1 MSLKLRSH
9 GKNMIVWVLLG
20 MLVLGL
26 GGFGISNFGGR
37 IEAIGMVGETEIS
50 TRDYARALQRQMN
63 DLGAQQGRPIGMA
76 EARAMGL
83 EQRVQALLFGEA
95 ALTEAARRIGVS
107 VGDQEL
113 HREITSAEAFK
124 GMDGKFDREAY
135 RLTIQQEGFTE
146 AEFESRVRAD
156 IGRSIVQG
164 AVAAGVPAQDTATEA
179 YLGYIAESRD
189 IAWAEVTEAD
199 LAEALPEPTEAE
211 LTAFHADHPE
221 LFTRAET
228 REITYL
234 WLTPQMMLEQI
245 EIDEATLRAAYD
257 ARIDDFVQ
265 PEKRMVERLV
275 YPTLEEAE
283 AALAKY
289 QAGASFADLAAER
302 GLTLEDAD
310 LGEPTKADLGAAGEA
325 VFALET
331 PGVVGPIDTD
341 FGPALFQM
349 NVIIAPQETTFEE
362 VRDELRAEVG
372 TDRAR
377 RAIGDMTDSLEDLL
391 AGGATL
397 EQMAEET
404 AMELGTVSFGPAA
417 EDDIMGYEAF
427 REAASKA
434 AADDFPELGN
444 LDDGGVFALRLD
456 GVTPA
461 AVIPLDEAREAVTEA
476 WRADALAQQ
485 KTARADELLAT
496 LATEGKDLA
505 ASGLIVTQQP
515 ELARGGFVPGA
526 PAGIADLA
534 FAMKAPGERQIV
546 ADQGRVAIVELKSIN
561 AADMEDARVLQIR
574 DVVERQLSQS
584 LAADVL
590 DYYARAIETEAGI
603 QLDPAAINAVQAQM
617 Q

>member
-37 IEAIGMVGETEIS
+37 IEAIGMVGDTEIS

-257 ARIDDFVQ
+257 ARIDEFVQ

-275 YPTLEEAE
+275 YPTLDEAE

-289 QAGASFADLAAER
+289 EAGASFADLAAER

-331 PGVVGPIDTD
+331 PGVVGPIETD

-434 AADDFPELGN
+434 TADDFPELGN

-496 LATEGKDLA
+496 LASEGKDLA

>member
-37 IEAIGMVGETEIS
+37 IEAIGMVGDTEIS

-434 AADDFPELGN
+434 TADDFPELGN

-476 WRADALAQQ
+476 WLADALAQQ
-485 KTARADELLAT
+485 KTARADELLTT
-496 LATEGKDLA
+496 LAAEGKDLA

-546 ADQGRVAIVELKSIN
+546 VDQGRVAIVELKSIN

>member
-37 IEAIGMVGETEIS
+37 IDAIGMVGETEIS

-63 DLGAQQGRPIGMA
+63 DLGTQQGRPLTMT

-124 GMDGKFDREAY
+124 GMDGSFDREAY
-135 RLTIQQEGFTE
+135 RLTLRQEGFTE
-146 AEFESRVRAD
+146 AEFERRVRAD

-164 AVAAGVPAQDTATEA
+164 AVAAGIPAQDTATEA

-189 IAWAEVTEAD
+189 IAWAEVTETD
-199 LAEALPEPTEAE
+199 LAAALPEPTEAE

-289 QAGASFADLAAER
+289 QAGASFAELAAER

-310 LGEPTKADLGAAGEA
+310 LGEPTKDDLGAAGEA

-331 PGVVGPIDTD
+331 PGVVGPIETD

-349 NVIIAPQETTFEE
+349 NVIIAAQETTFED

-377 RAIGDMTDSLEDLL
+377 RAIGDMTDDLEDLL

-434 AADDFPELGN
+434 TADDFPELGN

-496 LATEGKDLA
+496 LTTEGKDLA
-505 ASGLIVTQQP
+505 ASGMIVTQQP
-515 ELARGGFVPGA
+515 ALARGGFVPDA
-526 PAGIADLA
+526 PMGIADLA

-546 ADQGRVAIVELKSIN
+546 ADDGRVAIVELKAIN

-584 LAADVL
+584 LSADVL